1 MYPRNLT
8 VLSKISNEIVF
19 SRNFENQDLQGINVD
34 MSFNRVLLYPKV
46 APVMIAYLK
55 GED

>member
-1 MYPRNLT
+1 MYPKNIT

-19 SRNFENQDLQGINVD
+19 SRNFDNIDLQGINVD
-34 MSFNRVLLYPKV
+34 MTFNRILLYPKLT
-46 APVMIAYLK
+46 PVMIAYLK